1 MLSFQN
7 AGEDWAKAQLMKN
20 VSAAKAG
27 KNMMSRR
34 PELTI
39 WESMAWTMDSDNWKP
54 KPLFCSTT
62 VSPSVSSTSGESTSA
77 MVGDEEACSKVFTP
91 KAFQFQQ
98 KRTAWPCRK
107 VVQSTH
113 SPT

>member
-20 VSAAKAG
+20 VRAAKAG
-27 KNMMSRR
+27 KNMIRRR
-34 PELTI
+34 PELMI
-39 WESMAWTMDSDNWKP
+39 WESMAWTMDSDNWNP
-54 KPLFCSTT
+54 KPLFSSGT
-62 VSPSVSSTSGESTSA
+62 VSPSVTPTSGESASA
-77 MVGDEEACSKVFTP
+77 MSGDAEACSKVFTP
-91 KAFQFQQ
+91 KAVQFQQ

-113 SPT
+113 SQE